1 MLEIHLSNCYQIIL
15 DLEWDIVPDKTDNVR
30 DSKVISSLNLSIPSV
45 NELIITWP
53 PNGPLVAVGVCFLLN
68 G

>member
-53 PNGPLVAVGVCFLLN
+53 SNGPLVAVGVCFLLN

>member
-45 NELIITWP
+45 NELIIT
-53 PNGPLVAVGVCFLLN
+53 
-68 G
+68 